1 MEVTVVAVEDM
12 AVEETLTEE
21 EARTA
26 PGLELLLLIIITCC
40 KFPLFFITEGSEYV
54 DPYVVLA
61 SLGFGVFLF
70 NLLYNILNR
79 TGVTLAFHQ
88 VN

>member
-1 MEVTVVAVEDM
+1 MEVTVVVDMVVVEEDM
-12 AVEETLTEE
+12 ETHTEE
-21 EARTA
+21 EARTE
-26 PGLELLLLIIITCC
+26 PGLVLVLLVITTCC
-40 KFPLFFITEGSEYV
+40 KISAFFITEGSEYV

-79 TGVTLAFHQ
+79 TGVIR
-88 VN
+88 NS

>member
-1 MEVTVVAVEDM
+1 MVVEDM
-12 AVEETLTEE
+12 VEETLTEE

-26 PGLELLLLIIITCC
+26 PGLELLLLVIITCC

-79 TGVTLAFHQ
+79 TGV
-88 VN
+88 